1 MSAVDVSGTV
11 STSGSV
17 TVNDPVT
24 VFGVSSPGASVS
36 HPGAG
41 IKFGSIFTVPA
52 SGTIP
57 SIEFYAAGGS
67 VAQGF
72 YPLIYSVAGG
82 APSGLLATG
91 PVAIVAVNAAAGW
104 LTAPLTAPLAVTAG
118 QEIFVG
124 LLAASPSGTAAV
136 YWAPTTTPSAWW
148 NANGPAAPTASWSA
162 IPTGNGSG
170 TTDQEWSF
178 QINLVPEGSS
188 SGGGTGS
195 GSSPT
200 TPVS

>member
-1 MSAVDVSGTV
+1 MSAVDVS
-11 STSGSV
+11 
-17 TVNDPVT
+17 
-24 VFGVSSPGASVS
+24 VFGASSPGASVS
-36 HPGAG
+36 HIGPG

-57 SIEFYAAGGS
+57 SIKFYAAGGS

-72 YPLIYSVAGG
+72 YPLIYRVAGG

-91 PVAIVAVNAAAGW
+91 PVATVAVNAAAGW

-148 NANGPAAPTASWSA
+148 NANGSAAPTASWSA
-162 IPTGNGSG
+162 THYTGNASG
-170 TTDQEWSF
+170 MTCQEWSF